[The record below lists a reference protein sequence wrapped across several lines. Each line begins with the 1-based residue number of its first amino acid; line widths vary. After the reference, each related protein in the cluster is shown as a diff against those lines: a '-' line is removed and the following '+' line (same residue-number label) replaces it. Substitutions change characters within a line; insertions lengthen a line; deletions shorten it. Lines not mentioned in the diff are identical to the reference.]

1 MQRDVHDP
9 RRILALDTAVVV
21 LAAIA
26 RFGLGLSDE
35 ALRNWDE
42 GLYCAATRDMLH
54 EGQLLY
60 PVEEGAFDAYYG
72 KPPFL
77 NWLHVLTTAVF
88 GFTPFALRLPSALA
102 SMGAVVL
109 AHRMAT
115 RMAGRGAGAFAAGLL
130 LLSLPFAEFGRQTLL
145 EPLLAFFTLASLGLH
160 TKAIERRS
168 TWLAFA
174 AGIVVGL
181 AVLTKQLVG
190 ALPFCAVV
198 VGEIALRR
206 GGALRRVGAHLFGLV
221 LASAWWFVWVRA
233 EVGPALEA
241 SLVETHLLQR
251 VAGAFEAH
259 GRRASDYAQH
269 LSLYVWTL
277 PFVAGAVGAVRA
289 LTMASARVPGVLLSA
304 FAAGHYLL
312 FGVISRN
319 FLPWYVFAAVP
330 VVVVLASTLF
340 GRGSTYWVRAV
351 LLGTVL
357 ASLAK
362 DLGVDPV
369 ALGLFGAAL
378 AVVFDW
384 RPVPDVVPTFV
395 LVAAFAGSA
404 LVLRPSVVREH
415 PARLV
420 EAVEERETLVV
431 LESWKQFVWRCY
443 LPEADFQVAGRECT
457 EVRRIVTA
465 SEARF
470 VITAPALDRC
480 ELHHQGFKRVAIDDG
495 YVLHVREPRGVVW
508 EPPTPPK
515 KLPRPRRQAQ

>member
-1 MQRDVHDP
+1 MRSDATILHADLDSFYASVEQRDDP
-9 RRILALDTAVVV
+9 ALRGRPVAVGGAGVILAASYEAKRRGVYTPMPGWKARQLCPDLIIVGGRFEAYTAASEQVFAIFHDTTPLVEGLSVDEAFLDVAGLGRVAGTPT
-21 LAAIA
+21 AIA
-26 RFGLGLSDE
+26 ER
-35 ALRNWDE
+35 LRQ
-42 GLYCAATRDMLH
+42 R
-54 EGQLLY
+54 
-60 PVEEGAFDAYYG
+60 
-72 KPPFL
+72 
-77 NWLHVLTTAVF
+77 
-88 GFTPFALRLPSALA
+88 
-102 SMGAVVL
+102 
-109 AHRMAT
+109 
-115 RMAGRGAGAFAAGLL
+115 
-130 LLSLPFAEFGRQTLL
+130 
-145 EPLLAFFTLASLGLH
+145 
-160 TKAIERRS
+160 
-168 TWLAFA
+168 
-174 AGIVVGL
+174 
-181 AVLTKQLVG
+181 
-190 ALPFCAVV
+190 
-198 VGEIALRR
+198 
-206 GGALRRVGAHLFGLV
+206 
-221 LASAWWFVWVRA
+221 VRA

-289 LTMASARVPGVLLSA
+289 LTMPSARVPGVLLSA

-319 FLPWYVFAAVP
+319 FLPWYVLSAVP